1 VVVTSINVFSVLTSV
16 VGVGVGVNKE
26 LEVKGLEVGRMLL
39 VDKLLLVTK
48 GVVEAAVLC
57 DELFD
62 VLEAAGS
69 LASLA

>member
-1 VVVTSINVFSVLTSV
+1 MVVTSINVFSVLTSV

-39 VDKLLLVTK
+39 VDKLLLVTR

-62 VLEAAGS
+62 VLEVAGS

>member
-1 VVVTSINVFSVLTSV
+1 VTSINVSSVLTSV

-26 LEVKGLEVGRMLL
+26 LEENGLEVERMLL
-39 VDKLLLVTK
+39 LVEKLALVTR

-57 DELFD
+57 DELFE
-62 VLEAAGS
+62 VLEVAGS

>member
-39 VDKLLLVTK
+39 VDKLLLVTR

-62 VLEAAGS
+62 VLEVAGS